1 MWRGSY
7 LILNE
12 TRDLFQLLSRDG
24 INVVI
29 TGDSLAYNRYDFDA
43 EPRINAYDCYPGM
56 PSWSF
61 MIRDAIHQNDKWYA
75 FGDELEYKG
84 CTWVKGNAYELANKA
99 SELSDNIS
107 RLSNAVKYSC
117 LNHGKTATLL
127 VENPEQIC
135 SFVYKHSN
143 KITNKAVLYM
153 QKRPDRFAC
162 NFDIYADGK
171 LALSGVCTDGK
182 GSRFQGWE
190 PFEIEI
196 PVQGDGK
203 PHEIS
208 FQNIRNSLSN
218 IQNIKNNQSNQSC
231 EKQINNCEEQ
241 INKSCESRITIVG
254 VGTKR
259 AKINLTGCGSQ
270 TTEFFLENIKE
281 RIMQY
286 NPDLFIFI
294 IGAND
299 RAHLTPEKFDSNLR
313 TIINIIKE
321 SKPEC
326 EILLISPPRSE
337 AMEGIEKNKTFKASV
352 DDYSD
357 VACIEFKP
365 FMDSMY
371 KVSKEYNCIFLDLIK
386 LFKDIPTKAW
396 RFDNIHFT
404 KWGNTYVARA
414 ILDMI
419 LPNGG
424 FYSKELVDAEL
435 WF

>member
-1 MWRGSY
+1 MK
-7 LILNE
+7 ILKNINTDV

-43 EPRINAYDCYPGM
+43 EHRINAYDCYPGM

-61 MIRDAIHQNDKWYA
+61 MIRDVIHQNDKWYA
-75 FGDELEYKG
+75 FGDELGYND
-84 CTWVKGNAYELANKA
+84 CAWVKGNAHELVYNPDNK
-99 SELSDNIS
+99 S

-117 LNHGKTATLL
+117 LNHGKASTLFI
-127 VENPEQIC
+127 ENPEQIC

-162 NFDIYADGK
+162 NFDIYVDGK
-171 LALSGVCTDGK
+171 LALSEVCTGGK

-196 PVQGDGK
+196 PVPGDGK
-203 PHEIS
+203 HHEIS
-208 FQNIRNSLSN
+208 FQNIRNSLF
-218 IQNIKNNQSNQSC
+218 NIKSIDNNQSNQSC
-231 EKQINNCEEQ
+231 EEQ
-241 INKSCESRITIVG
+241 INRNCESKITIAG

-270 TTEFFLENIKE
+270 TTEFFLNNMKE

-299 RAHLTPEKFDSNLR
+299 RAHLTPEKFDFNLR
-313 TIINIIKE
+313 AIINIIKE
-321 SKPEC
+321 KKPEC

-337 AMEGIEKNKTFKASV
+337 AMEGIEKDKTFKASV
-352 DDYSD
+352 GNNSD
-357 VACIEFKP
+357 VACIEFKS

-404 KWGNTYVARA
+404 KWGNTYVART